1 MQQEK
6 HQQVKNDDKSA
17 KDLHSLET
25 GSTVHV
31 QLVQNVR
38 KWVPGTI
45 TEKIS
50 DRSYKVKTVLGGV
63 NGGDASLSKSGT
75 QTQDRVLRL

>member
-1 MQQEK
+1 MQQQR
-6 HQQVKNDDKSA
+6 HQQVKHNSKHA

-25 GSTVHV
+25 GNAIHV

-38 KWVPGTI
+38 KWALGTI

-50 DRSYKVKTVLGGV
+50 DRSYKVKTILGGV
-63 NGGDASLSKSGT
+63 YVKNCKFMKIRHTDS
-75 QTQDRVLRL
+75 R